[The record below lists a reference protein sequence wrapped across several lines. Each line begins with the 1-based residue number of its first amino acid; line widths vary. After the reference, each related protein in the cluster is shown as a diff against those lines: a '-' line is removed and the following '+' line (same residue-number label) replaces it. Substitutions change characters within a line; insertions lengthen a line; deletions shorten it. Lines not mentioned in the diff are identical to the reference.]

1 MTVPLRFQLAGS
13 AWKGRVAATAIVMA
27 VVLGVVYLVTTK
39 RVPLL
44 PAQPTS
50 CTAAAGRQE
59 VPLAVGQAAIAATIA
74 GVATRHDLPERA
86 VTIAYAA
93 ALQEA
98 KLTNPDYGDRDSV
111 GVFQQRPS
119 EGWGTV
125 EEIMNPVYAS
135 SRFFAALETVP
146 NYLHMP
152 VYAAAQAVQRSAD
165 GYAYGQYADVGAQL
179 ASAFTGAEPHAV
191 WCYYNGAI
199 GKPRLSAAARA
210 LAGTFGTVRVTA
222 AGDPALAVGMTAIGV
237 RKVHAGWAI
246 AAWLITHAGA
256 YGIATVSY
264 GGYEWRRGNGPGTWR
279 RRPSRSPAR
288 ADPTA
293 VVFG

>member
-1 MTVPLRFQLAGS
+1 MTVPLSFGPAGS
-13 AWKGRVAATAIVMA
+13 VWKGRVAATAIVL
-27 VVLGVVYLVTTK
+27 VVAACVVYLVTTK
-39 RVPLL
+39 RASLI

-50 CTAAAGRQE
+50 CTAAADQQQ
-59 VPLAVGQAAIAATIA
+59 VPLSVSQAGIAATIA
-74 GVATRHDLPERA
+74 GVAARHDLPERA

-119 EGWGTV
+119 EGWGTA
-125 EEIMNPVYAS
+125 EEIMNPVYAT

-146 NYLHMP
+146 GYLHMP

-165 GYAYGQYADVGAQL
+165 GYAYDQYASLGAQL
-179 ASAFTGAEPHAV
+179 ASAFTGAEPHSV
-191 WCYYNGAI
+191 WCYYNGRV
-199 GKPRLSAAARA
+199 GKPRLAAAARA
-210 LAGTFGTVRVTA
+210 IADTFGAVRVRA
-222 AGDPALAVGMTAIGV
+222 AKDPALAVGILAAGRRT
-237 RKVHAGWAI
+237 VHDDWAV
-246 AAWLITHAGA
+246 AAWLVAYAGT

-264 GGYEWRRGNGPGTWR
+264 HGYEWMRGHTPGTWR
-279 RRPSRSPAR
+279 RLSGRALAR
-288 ADPTA
+288 ADPTS